1 VNGQV
6 LTVTAGVPAW
16 AAAAGFTNPMTDP
29 GDLIAGGVSGTAT
42 RLGVGTEN
50 YVLTVKSGVPSW
62 ASAVG
67 FANPMNAVGDTIY
80 GGASGG
86 ATRLAAGT
94 AGYVLTAGGAGVA
107 PAWAAAVGFTN
118 PMNAAGDLI
127 AGGSSGTPTRLA
139 IGTAGQVLTVNAGA
153 PAWVTFSALVNP
165 MTTAGDTIYGGT
177 AGAPTRLAVGS
188 TGQVLT
194 IAAGVPSWA
203 TPYTNPMTTA
213 GDLVLGGVSG
223 AAGRLGIGTAGQV
236 LTVAGGTAAW
246 VTFSALTNPMTTA
259 GDTIYGG
266 SGGTPTRLA
275 AGTNGNVLTLAGGV
289 PSWAAPFSNP
299 MNASGDTIYGGTSG
313 AATRLAKGAD
323 GQVLTLAA
331 GLPSWAAAT
340 SAPTGAAGGDLGG
353 TYPNPTVTD
362 LTIASEAQYDLL
374 TRGASAWQ
382 RLAIGSAN
390 QVLTVVAGAPAWA
403 TSTALT
409 NPMTT
414 AGDMLYANAGGTPLR
429 LGVGT
434 AGQVL
439 TVSGGI
445 PAWVAPSGGVA
456 GWLNLYNATAFYMGG
471 ESATGWAAAD
481 YATASAA
488 AVVPAFG
495 PGQSIVVCIYPNA
508 TPTGQ
513 EIIAAHNATAGVRG
527 WYIAVGNNAGARRQ
541 VRLYLAGLNA
551 SAEVAL
557 TGSDFTVSSAYV
569 IAIVVKADK
578 SVRYSVSGG
587 AVQTIAALAGTYTAP
602 TSADT
607 YDIGSTRAYS
617 PTFYPLVSALIG
629 EVRTYS
635 TELSDADL
643 VAACAGR
650 TTGTIPSVASGTV
663 STDFLPSDFCG
674 GIRVKAQVGV
684 TWLLKG
690 GASLRPV

>member
-1 VNGQV
+1 MITCGSQVIEGSWSGGGGGGTVTLTGDTSGSGTGTIVTQTTNLTIASQATGDILARGASAWERVAIGANGQV

-16 AAAAGFTNPMTDP
+16 APAVGFANPMTDP
-29 GDLIAGGVSGTAT
+29 GDLISGGVSGVAT
-42 RLGVGTEN
+42 RLAIGASD
-50 YVLTVKSGVPSW
+50 YVLTVKSGVPAW

-67 FANPMNAVGDTIY
+67 FANPMSAIGDTIY
-80 GGASGG
+80 GGASGV

-94 AGYVLTAGGAGVA
+94 NGYVLTAGGAGVA
-107 PAWAAAVGFTN
+107 PAWAAAVGFAN
-118 PMNAAGDLI
+118 PMNSVGDLI
-127 AGGSSGTPTRLA
+127 SGGALGAASRLAIGSAGQVLTVSGGVPAWATFVALVNPMSATGDTIYGGASGTPTRLVK
-139 IGTAGQVLTVNAGA
+139 GTDGQVLT
-153 PAWVTFSALVNP
+153 L
-165 MTTAGDTIYGGT
+165 
-177 AGAPTRLAVGS
+177 
-188 TGQVLT
+188 
-194 IAAGVPSWA
+194 AAGLPSWA
-203 TPYTNPMTTA
+203 TPFA
-213 GDLVLGGVSG
+213 
-223 AAGRLGIGTAGQV
+223 
-236 LTVAGGTAAW
+236 
-246 VTFSALTNPMTTA
+246 
-259 GDTIYGG
+259 
-266 SGGTPTRLA
+266 
-275 AGTNGNVLTLAGGV
+275 
-289 PSWAAPFSNP
+289 NP

-331 GLPSWAAAT
+331 GLPSWAAAS

-374 TRGASAWQ
+374 TRGATAWQ
-382 RLAIGSAN
+382 RLAIGSAG

-409 NPMTT
+409 NPMTN

-481 YATASAA
+481 YAAASAA

-495 PGQSIVVCIYPNA
+495 PGQSIVVCLFPNA
-508 TPTGQ
+508 TPTGV
-513 EIIAAHNATAGVRG
+513 EIAASHGNGLTRG
-527 WYIAVGNNAGARRQ
+527 WTLDFGRNAGARRQ
-541 VRLYLAGLNA
+541 CNIYLFGLNA
-551 SAEVAL
+551 SAGVQL
-557 TGSDFTVSSAYV
+557 TGSDFTVGAAYV

-578 SVRYSVSGG
+578 SVRYSVNGA
-587 AVQTIAALAGTYTAP
+587 AVQTVAALAGTYVAP

-607 YDIGSTRAYS
+607 YEVGSTRAYS
-617 PTFYPLVSALIG
+617 PTFYPLASALLG

-643 VAACAGR
+643 VSACAGR
-650 TTGTIPSVASGTV
+650 TTGTIPAVASGTV

-674 GIRVKAQVGV
+674 GVRVKAQTGV